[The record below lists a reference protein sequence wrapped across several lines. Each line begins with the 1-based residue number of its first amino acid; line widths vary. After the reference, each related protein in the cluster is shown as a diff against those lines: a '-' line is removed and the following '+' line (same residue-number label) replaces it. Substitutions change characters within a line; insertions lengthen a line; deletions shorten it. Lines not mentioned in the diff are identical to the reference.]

1 MVVCVAHQVF
11 DKNTGSFVRQFGS
24 VGRARGQ
31 LQNPY
36 GVAVD
41 GERHATTTA
50 MQQQHSVIHESCGV
64 VAWPLFSLTRLCG
77 VLRPSVPT
85 CSRIVRLRE

>member
-1 MVVCVAHQVF
+1 MMQVF
-11 DKNTGSFVRQFGS
+11 DKNSGAYVRQFGS

-41 GERHATTTA
+41 GTFET
-50 MQQQHSVIHESCGV
+50 
-64 VAWPLFSLTRLCG
+64 
-77 VLRPSVPT
+77 LRILNIVYMDT
-85 CSRIVRLRE
+85 FETFRILNIVYMNI

>member
-1 MVVCVAHQVF
+1 MAWHGMVVCVAHQVF

-41 GERHATTTA
+41 GEGETCPHHHAAAAAFGHT
-50 MQQQHSVIHESCGV
+50 
-64 VAWPLFSLTRLCG
+64 
-77 VLRPSVPT
+77 
-85 CSRIVRLRE
+85 